1 MEAKR
6 NGPAG
11 REGAN
16 KKKKTPRVAK
26 LPLYGQKEEEEEEE
40 EEGKDEKQPET
51 QLLTRAAGARSK
63 KQTFSTSISSGRW

>member
-26 LPLYGQKEEEEEEE
+26 LPLYGQKEEEEE

>member
-26 LPLYGQKEEEEEEE
+26 LPLYGQKEEEEEE